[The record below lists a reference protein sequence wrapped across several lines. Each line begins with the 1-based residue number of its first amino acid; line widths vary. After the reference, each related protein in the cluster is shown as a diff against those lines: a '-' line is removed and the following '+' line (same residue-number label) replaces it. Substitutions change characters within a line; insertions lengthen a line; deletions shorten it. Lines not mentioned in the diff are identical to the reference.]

1 MTASGT
7 FGYGE
12 EFAEYVDLEKIG
24 AFVTKGL
31 SLKPRAGNPTPRIVE
46 TPGGMLNAIGLQNVG
61 IEAFITKK
69 VPFLR
74 TVNTP
79 AIANYFGN
87 TVDEYAEMTR
97 RLDEIPELA
106 ALEINISCPNVKQ
119 GGIVFGTDP
128 ECAASVVAACRA
140 VTIKPLIV
148 KLSPNVTDVV
158 AMARACEDA
167 GADCLS
173 LINTLTGMA
182 IDLNRRRPVLANIT
196 GGFSGPAI
204 KPIALRMVWQVARA
218 VKVPIIGIGGIM
230 NATDALEFILA
241 GATAVQVGTA
251 SFINPGAAQRIA
263 EDMEAWLIAS
273 GVADIK
279 SMIGAL
285 ET

>member
-1 MTASGT
+1 
-7 FGYGE
+7 
-12 EFAEYVDLEKIG
+12 
-24 AFVTKGL
+24 
-31 SLKPRAGNPTPRIVE
+31 
-46 TPGGMLNAIGLQNVG
+46 MLNAIGLQNVG
-61 IEAFITKK
+61 IEAFIAKK

-79 AIANYFGN
+79 AIANFFGN

-97 RLDEIPELA
+97 RLDGIPELA

-128 ECAASVVAACRA
+128 ACAASVVSACRTA
-140 VTIKPLIV
+140 TKKPLIV

-167 GADCLS
+167 GADSLS

-182 IDLNRRRPVLANIT
+182 IDLNKRRPVLANVT

-204 KPIALRMVWQVARA
+204 KPIALRMVWQVAKA
-218 VKVPIIGIGGIM
+218 VKLPIIGIGGIM
-230 NATDALEFILA
+230 NATDAFEFILA
-241 GATAVQVGTA
+241 GATAVQIGTA
-251 SFINPGAAQRIA
+251 SFINPGAAQQIA
-263 EDMEAWLIAS
+263 EDMETWLAAN